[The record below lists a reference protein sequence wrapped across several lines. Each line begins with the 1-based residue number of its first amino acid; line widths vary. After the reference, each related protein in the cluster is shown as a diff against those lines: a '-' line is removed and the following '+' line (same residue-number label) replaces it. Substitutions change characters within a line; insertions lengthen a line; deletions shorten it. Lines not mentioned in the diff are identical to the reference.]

1 VLPEK
6 WAANNSLGKHH
17 VKILGAAQT
26 QNRLMSRRPQSATG
40 PYKND
45 LFLPAVVTGDRHTDI
60 RLFQLCLAHERPPAD
75 IVEAGRFSIN
85 WMPIIISQEY
95 SRSSQRGS
103 GWPLSKGYPWDLR
116 CATREGVRAISE
128 SPRSTLDAS
137 FHWRQLWLKLVHV
150 VYQDG

>member
-1 VLPEK
+1 MFDEQEFYPGTSIRVTVLPEK

-40 PYKND
+40 PYKDD

-75 IVEAGRFSIN
+75 IVEAGRFS
-85 WMPIIISQEY
+85 Y
-95 SRSSQRGS
+95 SAPPERAS
-103 GWPLSKGYPWDLR
+103 GPFQNHLARLSMLPFSGDSY
-116 CATREGVRAISE
+116 G
-128 SPRSTLDAS
+128 
-137 FHWRQLWLKLVHV
+137 
-150 VYQDG
+150 